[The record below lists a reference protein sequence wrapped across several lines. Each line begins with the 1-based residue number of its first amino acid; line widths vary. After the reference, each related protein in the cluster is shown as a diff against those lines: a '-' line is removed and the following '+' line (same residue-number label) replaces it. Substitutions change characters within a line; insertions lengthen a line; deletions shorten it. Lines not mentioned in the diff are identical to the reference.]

1 MLLKSQILKKI
12 TNNKNFFI
20 NVKKPFDENTID
32 FISEFSNEIRKF
44 STKKNYDLMYL
55 SLWSSRTKINELKKD
70 YYFEKIKLG
79 RGLVFHICPS
89 NVPTNFIYSFFFGLL
104 SGNSNIIKIP
114 STNFH
119 EKKVILR
126 TINNL
131 FKKKKYFNL
140 KNSNF
145 FIDLKRDDNRIKQIS
160 SICDA
165 RVIWGGDKTIDEIR
179 KNWIPQRAVELT
191 FPDRYSLS
199 IINIKKFGKLKSI
212 EKRKIIRNFFYDTY
226 IMNQLACNSPHFIF
240 WIGKKNTKIINS
252 FWNELY
258 KFSKEHF
265 DVKEKI
271 SINKYNNIIK
281 NIIDYKNFGNIK
293 RFDNFLYVVDLKKIE
308 NIENLRGF
316 AGTFF
321 QLNLDKLDQLS
332 SYISKKCQTVTY
344 FGYSEKDFKEF
355 ILKND
360 VRGIDRIVPIGNSFS
375 INQFWDGYDIIS
387 NLLRVVNYEK
397 N

>member
-1 MLLKSQILKKI
+1 M
-12 TNNKNFFI
+12 
-20 NVKKPFDENTID
+20 
-32 FISEFSNEIRKF
+32 
-44 STKKNYDLMYL
+44 
-55 SLWSSRTKINELKKD
+55 
-70 YYFEKIKLG
+70 
-79 RGLVFHICPS
+79 
-89 NVPTNFIYSFFFGLL
+89 
-104 SGNSNIIKIP
+104 
-114 STNFH
+114 
-119 EKKVILR
+119 
-126 TINNL
+126 
-131 FKKKKYFNL
+131 
-140 KNSNF
+140 
-145 FIDLKRDDNRIKQIS
+145 
-160 SICDA
+160 
-165 RVIWGGDKTIDEIR
+165 
-179 KNWIPQRAVELT
+179 
-191 FPDRYSLS
+191 
-199 IINIKKFGKLKSI
+199 
-212 EKRKIIRNFFYDTY
+212 
-226 IMNQLACNSPHFIF
+226 
-240 WIGKKNTKIINS
+240 
-252 FWNELY
+252 Y

>member
-1 MLLKSQILKKI
+1 
-12 TNNKNFFI
+12 
-20 NVKKPFDENTID
+20 
-32 FISEFSNEIRKF
+32 
-44 STKKNYDLMYL
+44 
-55 SLWSSRTKINELKKD
+55 
-70 YYFEKIKLG
+70 
-79 RGLVFHICPS
+79 
-89 NVPTNFIYSFFFGLL
+89 
-104 SGNSNIIKIP
+104 
-114 STNFH
+114 
-119 EKKVILR
+119 
-126 TINNL
+126 
-131 FKKKKYFNL
+131 
-140 KNSNF
+140 
-145 FIDLKRDDNRIKQIS
+145 
-160 SICDA
+160 
-165 RVIWGGDKTIDEIR
+165 
-179 KNWIPQRAVELT
+179 
-191 FPDRYSLS
+191 
-199 IINIKKFGKLKSI
+199 
-212 EKRKIIRNFFYDTY
+212 
-226 IMNQLACNSPHFIF
+226 MNQLACNSPHFIF